1 MSLCCSVEK
10 AKLWTL
16 VEKADLPQRSDI
28 GSSEWW
34 NKLYTWFFE
43 SKYSKVTCQVGS
55 NPSEDVQMKN
65 LTQNKVE
72 EYVWKEK
79 QKTSELPIARRF
91 ILGSY

>member
-1 MSLCCSVEK
+1 MYLKEVILAHLNEEINHIPGSLR
-10 AKLWTL
+10 ANN
-16 VEKADLPQRSDI
+16 P
-28 GSSEWW
+28 
-34 NKLYTWFFE
+34 
-43 SKYSKVTCQVGS
+43 VTRQGAS

-79 QKTSELPIARRF
+79 QKTSELPVARRF